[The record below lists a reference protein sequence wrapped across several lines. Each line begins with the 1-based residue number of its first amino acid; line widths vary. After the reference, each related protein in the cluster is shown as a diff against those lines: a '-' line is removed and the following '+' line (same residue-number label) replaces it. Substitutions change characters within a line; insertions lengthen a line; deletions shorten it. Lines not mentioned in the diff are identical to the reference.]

1 MENQIKR
8 IKVFIFCFSLLLFLI
23 LFRVV
28 YCINNDAILLVE
40 SGDNS
45 KTISRKLNELGAIS
59 TKSSFRYYFKIKS
72 LFSSCKTIQTGEY
85 KLYKSETFGSV
96 YNKLCYGLSTNY
108 TITIPE
114 GLMTFQVVDLINKN
128 KHLTGDNIYFKEEGV
143 LLPETYT
150 FKGGISKKSLLKTMQ
165 DDFRTFINEEWNK
178 RDKQNCP
185 FDNIDDVIILA
196 SIVEAEAKTN
206 EERPII
212 ASVYINRIN
221 KNMKLQADPTTI
233 YEITKGKYK
242 LDRLLTLKDI
252 RLKGEFNTY
261 EKYGLPKT
269 PICNAGKKSILA
281 VLHPAITDYLYFV
294 AKEDLSGHY
303 FAKTYEEHLK
313 NIKLVRQKKSE
324 KSE

>member
-1 MENQIKR
+1 MENDIKKR
-8 IKVFIFCFSLLLFLI
+8 KIIFVFVSLFLFLI
-23 LFRVV
+23 LFRIS
-28 YCINNDAILLVE
+28 YCINNDVVLLVE

-45 KTISRKLNELGAIS
+45 KTISKKLNELGATS
-59 TKSSFRYYFKIKS
+59 TKSSFRYYFKVKNI
-72 LFSSCKTIQTGEY
+72 FSSCKNIQIGEY
-85 KLYKSETFGSV
+85 KLYKSETFGSI

-114 GLMTFQVVDLINKN
+114 GLMTFQIINLINKN
-128 KHLTGDNIYFKEEGV
+128 KHLTGEKVSFKKEGV

-150 FKGGISKKSLLKTMQ
+150 FKGGILKENLLKTMQ
-165 DDFRTFINEEWNK
+165 DDFTNFVNEEWPK
-178 RDKQNCP
+178 RDKKNCP
-185 FDNIDDVIILA
+185 FNNINDAIILA
-196 SIVEAEAKTN
+196 SIVESEAKTDK
-206 EERPII
+206 ERPII

-242 LDRLLTLKDI
+242 LERPLTLKDI
-252 RLKGEFNTY
+252 RLNGDFNTY

-281 VLHPAITDYLYFV
+281 VLHPETTDYLYFV

-303 FAKTYEEHLK
+303 FSKTYEEHLK
-313 NIKLVRQKKSE
+313 NIKLVRQKRAE
-324 KSE
+324 KK